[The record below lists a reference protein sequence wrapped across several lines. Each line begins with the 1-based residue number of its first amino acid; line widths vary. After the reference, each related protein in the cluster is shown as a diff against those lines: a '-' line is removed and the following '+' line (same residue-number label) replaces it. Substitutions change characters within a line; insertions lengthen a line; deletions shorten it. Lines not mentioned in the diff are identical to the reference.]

1 MIIHQALH
9 GYSQGHNRLASS
21 FPLSAQDDDKM
32 KMLSD
37 WSEYSGSKDNSY
49 ITTYPLSDSRHYV
62 IAKSWYADDMER
74 PGCVWTHSLI
84 IDLDNLDEK
93 FDFRL
98 LAGLFKRPVK
108 GDYSFYSEDVKQIP
122 IISANPVIVD
132 FKEDML
138 I

>member
-9 GYSQGHNRLASS
+9 GYNQGHNRLASS

-37 WSEYSGSKDNSY
+37 WSEYSGSNDNSY
-49 ITTYPLSDSRHYV
+49 ITTYPLSDGKHYV
-62 IAKSWYADDMER
+62 VAKSWYADDMER

-84 IDLDNLDEK
+84 VDLNNLDEK
-93 FDFRL
+93 FDFRS

-108 GDYSFYSEDVKQIP
+108 GEYSFYSEDI
-122 IISANPVIVD
+122 NN
-132 FKEDML
+132 L
-138 I
+138 N

>member
-9 GYSQGHNRLASS
+9 GYNQGHNRLASS

-37 WSEYSGSKDNSY
+37 WSEYSGSNDNSY
-49 ITTYPLSDSRHYV
+49 ITTYPLSDGKHYV

-84 IDLDNLDEK
+84 VDLDNLDEK
-93 FDFRL
+93 FDFRSL
-98 LAGLFKRPVK
+98 VGLFKRPVK
-108 GDYSFYSEDVKQIP
+108 GEYSRRY
-122 IISANPVIVD
+122 
-132 FKEDML
+132 
-138 I
+138 